1 MSVAALAPARPV
13 LSHRRTLL
21 MVGGV
26 GSGMFLTG
34 LMQSIVTVALPTIVR
49 DLGGFEGLHWLM
61 IGYIL
66 AQTATIPL
74 WGRLGD
80 LYGRRRTFQVAI
92 VVFVGASALSGLA
105 TSLLHLIG
113 FRVLQGIGGAGIVA
127 SAFAILADVL
137 TPRSRG
143 RYQGY
148 MVAITMVASVA
159 GPFVG
164 GFLVDNV
171 GWRSVFYINVPVGL
185 AALFVSN
192 RAIPHLHATR
202 TEPARFDILGS
213 ALLVS
218 GVSSLMLVTTWL
230 DGGKVWESATAQL
243 LAVTG
248 VVLLVWFFAHEAR
261 TPEPVLPLRLFRMPG
276 VALLLACG
284 FMLGLVMYPAV
295 LFVPTFLQT
304 VVGTTATSSGVMLL
318 PLVGGVTL
326 ASFVCGILMSRTGRY
341 RVFLIVGS
349 SLMTTGYALLTRLT
363 ADAEPWHVLAISPVI
378 GLGIGAISPTLT
390 VAVQNA
396 VDRGDLGVATSTL
409 QFVRM
414 LGMALGT
421 AAYGAVFNV
430 ALAAELSGRV
440 RSGALPAAAATLR
453 RDPRVLDTAS
463 PAVRDVVTNAFAD
476 AIHLVFVGIVPLALV
491 VVAMSF
497 VLRERPLTDDI
508 DEVAEV
514 AVAAAE

>member
-1 MSVAALAPARPV
+1 MAAGAPALARPT

-49 DLGGFEGLHWLM
+49 DLGGYEGLHWLM

-66 AQTATIPL
+66 AQTATVPL

-92 VVFVGASALSGLA
+92 VVFVVASAMSGLA
-105 TSLLHLIG
+105 TSLLQLIG
-113 FRVLQGIGGAGIVA
+113 FRVLQGIGGAGIIA

-164 GFLVDNV
+164 GFLVDTV
-171 GWRSVFYINVPVGL
+171 GWRSVFYVNVPVGL

-192 RAIPHLHATR
+192 RAIPHFAIADD
-202 TEPARFDILGS
+202 EPRGFDILGS

-230 DGGKVWESATAQL
+230 DGGKVWGSATAQG
-243 LAVTG
+243 LAVVG
-248 VVLLVWFFAHEAR
+248 VVLLAWFFAHEAR
-261 TPEPVLPLRLFRMPG
+261 TPDPVLPLRLFRIPG
-276 VALLLACG
+276 VALLLSCG
-284 FMLGLVMYPAV
+284 FLLGLVMYPAV

-304 VVGTTATSSGVMLL
+304 VVGTTATSSGVMML
-318 PLVGGVTL
+318 PLVGGVTF
-326 ASFVCGILMSRTGRY
+326 ASFFCGTLMSRTGRY
-341 RVFLIVGS
+341 RVFLIAGS
-349 SLMTTGYALLTRLT
+349 ALITIGYAMLTRLT
-363 ADAEPWHVLAISPVI
+363 ADAEPWHVLGISPVI
-378 GLGIGAISPTLT
+378 GLGIGAVSPTLT
-390 VAVQNA
+390 VAVQNS

-430 ALAAELSGRV
+430 ALAAELRGLV
-440 RSGALPAAAATLR
+440 RSGAVPPAAAGLR
-453 RDPRVLDTAS
+453 SDPRVLDAAS
-463 PAVRDVVTNAFAD
+463 PAVRDAVTNAFAD

-491 VVAMSF
+491 VVVMSV
-497 VLRERPLTDDI
+497 VLRERPLTDDV
-508 DEVAEV
+508 DEVAAV
-514 AVAAAE
+514 AVSVE